1 MQINLSMI
9 GKACTAKTSKNNH
22 KTTH

>member
-22 KTTH
+22 KKTH